1 MYEIYMPIE
10 NYEDTYAVS
19 NLGNVKNIKTGRIL
33 KPTPNAKGYLVVD
46 LWKNNKRKHYK
57 VHRLVISAFKANSEN
72 KPTVDHVDRN
82 RQNNNL
88 NNLRYAT
95 YKEQAANQDNSNRNN
110 QIKATSKPVIC
121 HDTMKVYP
129 SANEAIRDLQIKAT
143 SAVAKCCKSGGLVY
157 SYKLS
162 NYVSFSY
169 FTKQFDYD
177 NYFETGESKY
187 NANLDEYETDF
198 DDLYDDDFI
207 F

>member
-19 NLGNVKNIKTGRIL
+19 NLGNIKNIKTGRIL
-33 KPTPNAKGYLVVD
+33 KQFEITNGYLGVNLSKD
-46 LWKNNKRKHYK
+46 NKIKTFK
-57 VHRLVISAFKANSEN
+57 VHRLVISTFKANPDN
-72 KPTVDHVDRN
+72 KPTVDHIDRN
-82 RQNNNL
+82 RKNNNL

-95 YKEQAANQDNSNRNN
+95 YKEQNANRDNSNRNN
-110 QIKATSKPVIC
+110 QIKALAKPVIC

-129 SANEAIRDLQIKAT
+129 SAAEAKRDLDIKNM
-143 SAVAKCCKSGGLVY
+143 SGISKCCKSGGLVY

-162 NYVSFSY
+162 NYISFSY
-169 FTKQFDYD
+169 FTKKFDYD
-177 NYFETGESKY
+177 NYFENGESKY